1 MDAMDRVNN
10 YKLNEYLKKG
20 EAEAEQETLR
30 GQPIRLSRTPVRH
43 KTKKLVLLEIP
54 IIDQT
59 GKPDCSNEQ
68 QRKLKKR
75 KTGKLKKD
83 VELNNPEI

>member
-1 MDAMDRVNN
+1 MDR
-10 YKLNEYLKKG
+10 YKLGQNQAEKQQVLFQLH
-20 EAEAEQETLR
+20 EAEQETLR

-59 GKPDCSNEQ
+59 GKPDCNNEQ

-75 KTGKLKKD
+75 KTEKLKKD